1 MLLSSEREGAW
12 NMKKDMNEI
21 SIFDMRVHPGDSAF
35 LLDDGETAVLYDT
48 GFGFT
53 GFGVA
58 ENIKKHLGDRPLD
71 YIFLTHSHYDHAL
84 GSAYILRYYPNAKV
98 VAGEHTAQVFQRE
111 GAKRVMKDLD
121 AKHAAT
127 CGVTDYPFLGDELR
141 VDVQV
146 RDGDLIKAGQMEFEV
161 LWLPGHTNCSVGFYC
176 REHALLLSSES
187 LGVYSGD
194 RLILPAI
201 LVGCKA
207 ALDSIDRVCALP
219 IKKLVLPHR
228 GLLDAWHTEFF
239 LSHCKKATLIA
250 IDFILSRL
258 RSGMSNEEIVQ
269 EFVDKF
275 WHDDVRL
282 KYPKA
287 AIRLNTN
294 IMIDLVRKEML

>member
-1 MLLSSEREGAW
+1 MREI
-12 NMKKDMNEI
+12 EI
-21 SIFDMRVHPGDSAF
+21 LDMRVHPGDAAF

-58 ENIKKHLGDRPLD
+58 EKIKNYLGDRPLD

-84 GSAYILRYYPNAKV
+84 GSAYILRTYPDAKV

-146 RDGDLIKAGQMEFEV
+146 RDGDIVKAGNMVFEV
-161 LWLPGHTNCSVGFYC
+161 LWLPGHTNCSIGFYC
-176 REHALLLSSES
+176 RDQELLLSTES
-187 LGVYSGD
+187 IGVYDGD
-194 RLILPAI
+194 KLILPAI
-201 LVGCKA
+201 LVSCKA
-207 ALDSIDRVCALP
+207 SLESIDRVCALP

-228 GLLDAWHTEFF
+228 GLLDDQHRDFF
-239 LSHCKKATLIA
+239 LSHCKQATLMA
-250 IDFILSRL
+250 IDFILTRL
-258 RSGMSNEEIVQ
+258 REGKTNEEIVKD
-269 EFVDKF
+269 FVDIF
-275 WHDDVRL
+275 WRGSVQI
-282 KYPKA
+282 KYPIA
-287 AIRLNTN
+287 AITLNTN
-294 IMIDLVRKEML
+294 IMIDLVRKEMLT

>member
-1 MLLSSEREGAW
+1 
-12 NMKKDMNEI
+12 MNEI
-21 SIFDMRVHPGDSAF
+21 QILDMRVHPGDAAF
-35 LLDDGETAVLYDT
+35 LLDDGETTVLYDT

-58 ENIKKHLGDRPLD
+58 ENIKNYLGDRPLD

-84 GSAYILRYYPNAKV
+84 GSAYVLRYYPDAKV
-98 VAGEHTAQVFQRE
+98 VAGEHTAQVFQRD

-141 VDVQV
+141 VDIQV
-146 RDGDLIKAGQMEFEV
+146 RDGDIIKAGEMEFEV

-176 REHALLLSSES
+176 REKELLLSTES
-187 LGVYSGD
+187 IGVYDGE

-207 ALDSIDRVCALP
+207 ALSSIDRVCALP

-228 GLLDAWHTEFF
+228 GLLNAQHTEFF
-239 LSHCKKATLIA
+239 LSHCKEATLTA
-250 IDFILSRL
+250 IDFILTRL
-258 RSGMSNEEIVQ
+258 QAGKCNEEIVQ
-269 EFVDKF
+269 DFVDAF
-275 WHDDVRL
+275 WHGSVQV
-282 KYPKA
+282 KYPIA
-287 AIRLNTN
+287 AIRLNTG
-294 IMIDLVRKEML
+294 IMIDLVRKEMLS

>member
-1 MLLSSEREGAW
+1 MSEI
-12 NMKKDMNEI
+12 KVL
-21 SIFDMRVHPGDSAF
+21 DMRVHPGDAAF

-58 ENIKKHLGDRPLD
+58 ENIKNHLKDRPLD

-84 GSAYILRYYPNAKV
+84 GSAYILRYYPDAKV
-98 VAGEHTAQVFQRE
+98 VAGAHTAQVFQRD

-121 AKHAAT
+121 AKHAVT

-141 VDVQV
+141 VDIQVQ
-146 RDGDLIKAGQMEFEV
+146 DGDIIKAGKMEFEV

-176 REHALLLSSES
+176 REEQLLLSTES
-187 LGVYSGD
+187 IGVYDGE

-207 ALDSIDRVCALP
+207 ALASIDRVLALP
-219 IKKLVLPHR
+219 VKKLVLPHR
-228 GLLDAWHTEFF
+228 GLLDEQHAEYF
-239 LSHCKKATLIA
+239 LSHCKNATLSA
-250 IDFILSRL
+250 IDFILTRL
-258 RSGMSNEEIVQ
+258 QNGKTNEEIVQ
-269 EFVDKF
+269 DFVDAF
-275 WHDDVRL
+275 WHGSVQV
-282 KYPKA
+282 KYPLA
-287 AIRLNTN
+287 AITLNTN